1 MHHRAKQGGATELSN
16 YPNLNGLRLLNKLQ
30 SVFSLLLLLLLLL
43 LPCLMI
49 IYYSLQEARIQEPL
63 VQIPANSKPNFTY
76 LVKLHNILRKCLCAS
91 VTAPT

>member
-43 LPCLMI
+43 LCLMI
-49 IYYSLQEARIQEPL
+49 IYYSLQEACIQETL
-63 VQIPANSKPNFTY
+63 VQIPANSKPNFTF
-76 LVKLHNILRKCLCAS
+76 LVKLHNILRKRLCAS
-91 VTAPT
+91 VIAPT